1 MASFLRFLS
10 ATWFTG
16 VLYLL
21 AIAGYGLYA
30 LLWTYRMMASR
41 KGLIVIAGAIICSAV
56 AVDLLLPHPDASQTV
71 TLTVAPGQSLHSIGV
86 ALRKSRVVRSEV
98 LLRAWI
104 KTRGY
109 EKKIQAGD
117 YLFFAGEGIFS
128 ASEKLL
134 HARAREQSITIPEGM
149 TIEQTASIF
158 TRAAGI
164 DSIAFVRL
172 CADSAFISRCTI
184 DAPSLEGYLFP
195 DTYRFPDSVDAAEI
209 ITRMTRRFREK
220 FADISIDSAIDRRYS
235 RRQLITLASI
245 VEKEA
250 TLGEERGRIA
260 AVFYNRLRRGEL
272 LGADPTVRFIFHKFS
287 GPLRVSELSVDNPYN
302 TRRFAGLPPGP
313 ICSPGLA
320 AIQAAATPPQ
330 TKELYFVAKW
340 DGSGAHDFS
349 NTLAEHERK
358 KEVIRRLN
366 DRRIQAMKNEVN

>member
-1 MASFLRFLS
+1 MASFFRLLC

-16 VLYLL
+16 ALYLL

-30 LLWTYRMMASR
+30 LLWTYRMMTSR
-41 KGLIVIAGAIICSAV
+41 KGLIVIAGAIVCATAAAV
-56 AVDLLLPHPDASQTV
+56 LLLPRPDTSRTV
-71 TLTVAPGQSLHSIGV
+71 SLTVAPGQSLHSIGA
-86 ALRKSRVVRSEV
+86 ALRKNRVVRSEL

-104 KTRGY
+104 RMRGY

-134 HARAREQSITIPEGM
+134 HACAHEQSITIPEGM
-149 TIEQTASIF
+149 TVEQTASIF
-158 TRAAGI
+158 ARAAGI
-164 DSIAFVRL
+164 DSTAFVRL
-172 CADSAFISRCTI
+172 CADSAFISRCAI

-195 DTYRFPDSVDAAEI
+195 DTYRLPDSVDAAEI
-209 ITRMTRRFREK
+209 IMRMTRQFRDK
-220 FADISIDSAIDRRYS
+220 FAKVSIDSAIARRYS
-235 RRQLITLASI
+235 RRQLIALASI

-260 AVFYNRLRRGEL
+260 AVFYNRLRRGEP
-272 LGADPTVRFIFHKFS
+272 LGADPTVRYIFRKFS
-287 GPLRVSELSVDNPYN
+287 GPLRVSELSADNPYN

-313 ICSPGLA
+313 ICSPGLS
-320 AIQAAATPPQ
+320 AIQATATPPQ

-358 KEVIRRLN
+358 KEVIQRLN
-366 DRRIQAMKNEVN
+366 DRRIKAMKTEVN